1 MLKLNK
7 EILKYFNLLGVIGLT
22 MALNIL
28 LAVAFYKVVEK
39 YLFKSTIVFIGFLIF
54 GAING
59 LYNVYKMIFKKK

>member
-7 EILKYFNLLGVIGLT
+7 EIFKYFNLLGVIGLT

-28 LAVAFYKVVEK
+28 LAVGFYKIVEK
-39 YLFKSTIVFIGFLIF
+39 YLFKSTVAFIVFLIF

-59 LYNVYKMIFKKK
+59 LYSVYKMIFKK